1 MEAGLRVVVLAA
13 ANAGN
18 LLVWRTDDGGIED
31 ELIPL
36 TDETVVDTTGAGDA
50 LVAALTA
57 ALLRGDAPP
66 TAARLGVLAAGD
78 TVTHRG
84 GRPTLIPDLLDRPVG
99 SSAGARSSA

>member
-1 MEAGLRVVVLAA
+1 VEAGLRVVVLAA

-18 LLVWRTDDGGIED
+18 VLVWRTDDGGIED

-66 TAARLGVLAAGD
+66 RAARLGVQAAGD

-84 GRPTLIPDLLDRPVG
+84 GRPTLTPDLLDRPVG